1 MRKIILLLSILIIP
15 LFAITPLANYQ
26 MDECSWNGTAGE
38 VQDSSGN
45 NHNATAINGVTTESN
60 TTEGGGLC
68 HVGKF
73 DGSNDYVDAG
83 NVLNPNSDTWSL
95 SVWIKWNGKSGENI
109 IYNKENLYEARV
121 NNGYFQYAWQPH
133 WNWDGGTST
142 PITAN
147 TWTHIVVT
155 YDHNTQ
161 KIYKDGNLT
170 YTRSQSGDIGSN
182 TRGARGNTNPHN
194 YFGGDI
200 DELKVFNQ
208 ALSQNQIQTLYNN
221 EKDKKNYD
229 GSVRVC
235 FGCSS
240 FFDAWDTFRDI
251 HDRHISTK
259 IVAKNF
265 TITIASLDKNNTN
278 LQDFNGTVC
287 AKIDNNITK
296 LDFRNQNKANATF
309 HISKAIKD
317 ARVHISWKK
326 DVDETCPLSSEDN
339 STDSSDNF
347 AIRPLKFTM
356 DFNTSSFYAG
366 VPFHMGIHAINDSG
380 NSSMD
385 YNETNGT
392 SFSFDVNDSN
402 STCSAGV
409 LGNLPVPF
417 KFSDGNISF
426 DTNYSDVG
434 DVKLNIA
441 EINGSE
447 FAKVDA
453 DDTNDS
459 QRLIQ
464 SYSKTITVKPYQFAI
479 IDYNFTRSPD
489 RDWRYMSDV
498 SESNISISFK
508 IQSQNKMGDV
518 TKKFDKNCYGD
529 DVGVHIDLNSTSSDG
544 NVSYYELINATA
556 VQNHDRN
563 LSDFDLND
571 TIQSNSFQ
579 AGNSSLIIYAL
590 NIYRQFNNPINP
602 LDINVTEINTTN
614 SLSANNIGLKPDN
627 NGSKFYYARL
637 YTKDLSTSKTS
648 DTVQTKVLVYDN
660 NASHDSYVDGL
671 TEELS
676 DWYYYKPQNDSSHG
690 NIIGLNVSKTTTKK
704 STNDDDINATSSFDE
719 NGAFDINVSNPN
731 ENTQTHYIHLNVSP
745 WLWYVNKNFGS
756 DYNKS
761 VGSSCS
767 EHPCIKY
774 NYHNANDTDK
784 SGVSS
789 GHINGVNFDVNV
801 SKNSK
806 GIRLLR

>member
-1 MRKIILLLSILIIP
+1 MRKIILPLLILIIP
-15 LFAITPLANYQ
+15 LFATTTPIANYQ
-26 MDECSWNGTAGE
+26 MDECSWNGTQGE
-38 VQDSSGN
+38 VEDSSGN
-45 NHNATAINGVTTESN
+45 DYNGIAIGGVTTESN

-73 DGSNDYVDAG
+73 DGNNDYVDVG
-83 NVLNPNSDTWSL
+83 NVLNPNSDAWSI

-133 WNWDGGTST
+133 WNWDGGNST

-155 YDHNTQ
+155 YDHDTQ
-161 KIYKDGNLT
+161 KIYKNGVLT
-170 YTRSQSGDIGSN
+170 YSRNQSGDIGTN
-182 TRGARGNTNPHN
+182 TSKLLIGARGNTNPHN

-602 LDINVTEINTTN
+602 LDINVSDINTTYN
-614 SLSANNIGLKPDN
+614 DIKVKNIGLTPENNSSSFYYGRVKTYDITTNKQNTKHSLNLEVYNTNSGHYTDGFHQNSLNWYQMKKDN
-627 NGSKFYYARL
+627 NTQILTFYPRESFLMQGSKSGINIANIQN
-637 YTKDLSTSKTS
+637 STSGKVSFDIVNSWGQS
-648 DTVQTKVLVYDN
+648 DDAYIHVMAPKYLWFN
-660 NASHDSYVDGL
+660 R
-671 TEELS
+671 
-676 DWYYYKPQNDSSHG
+676 YKDYNDSNSSDCSTHPCFKYNYLIQYNTK
-690 NIIGLNVSKTTTKK
+690 NIKSGDFNGTT
-704 STNDDDINATSSFDE
+704 I
-719 NGAFDINVSNPN
+719 
-731 ENTQTHYIHLNVSP
+731 
-745 WLWYVNKNFGS
+745 GS
-756 DYNKS
+756 DYN
-761 VGSSCS
+761 
-767 EHPCIKY
+767 
-774 NYHNANDTDK
+774 A
-784 SGVSS
+784 
-789 GHINGVNFDVNV
+789 
-801 SKNSK
+801 SKVIQK
-806 GIRLLR
+806 GIKVFR